1 MRKSAEHRADS
12 RILVLGGIRSGKSA
26 WAEATL
32 TGMAAVRYIATGA
45 VADNEPSWMQRI
57 GEHRGRRPSDWSTVE
72 TGDVAG
78 ELRAHPGRPTL
89 IDDLGGWLT
98 GVLDGRGWDGSPVDD
113 DIDELVGAVE
123 TFTAPLVLVSPEV
136 GLSVIAATAAG
147 RLFADELGR
156 LNQQLAGVC
165 DQVVLVVAGQPLWV
179 KSQAGSGGAHR

>member
-12 RILVLGGIRSGKSA
+12 RTLVLGGIRSGKSA
-26 WAEATL
+26 WAESAL
-32 TGMAAVRYIATGA
+32 TEMAGVRYIATGA
-45 VADNEPSWMQRI
+45 VPEGEPSWRQRI
-57 GEHRGRRPSDWSTVE
+57 NEHRRRRPSDWSTVE

-89 IDDLGGWLT
+89 VDDLGGWLT

-113 DIDELVGAVE
+113 DVDELVGAVD

-136 GLSVIAATAAG
+136 GLSVVASTTAG
-147 RLFADELGR
+147 RVFTDELGR
-156 LNQQLAGVC
+156 LNQRLAGVC

-179 KSQAGSGGAHR
+179 KSNAGSSGTH